1 MSSPVFTNKII
12 NKMANFGLSEAQVLE
27 VFNKGEVEKWK
38 GLSVSVKKYSGYEL
52 RVFWKQA
59 PDGKFILLSVNKRKR
74 R

>member
-1 MSSPVFTNKII
+1 
-12 NKMANFGLSEAQVLE
+12 MASYGLSETQVLE
-27 VFNKGEVEKWK
+27 VFNKGELEKWK

-59 PDGKFILLSVNKRKR
+59 SNGKFLLISVAKRAR